1 MWRVKCERGALMMSE
16 RLRSSCILIFVT
28 DGGGLSKGCHFIKW
42 SKLFNHPSTFEC
54 TAHIWKEATSLGQ
67 PSLKTQTFLNNLLK
81 HNEVKKTILFLISE
95 HHHSSLMEKCCEL
108 IACRYNL
115 NPVSLV
121 GNVGVAVNYFL
132 WVTDKST
139 FCTRRTKQRF
149 NWAFSIWF
157 CTVII

>member
-1 MWRVKCERGALMMSE
+1 MNEELSWWVRDWGHPASWFLLQMEEAYQKAATLLSEASYLITPLSATALHTFKKRRHYWDSHHWKH
-16 RLRSSCILIFVT
+16 RPSWIIS
-28 DGGGLSKGCHFIKW
+28 W
-42 SKLFNHPSTFEC
+42 STMR
-54 TAHIWKEATSLGQ
+54 WKK
-67 PSLKTQTFLNNLLK
+67 P
-81 HNEVKKTILFLISE
+81 ILFLISE

-121 GNVGVAVNYFL
+121 SNVGVAVNYFL